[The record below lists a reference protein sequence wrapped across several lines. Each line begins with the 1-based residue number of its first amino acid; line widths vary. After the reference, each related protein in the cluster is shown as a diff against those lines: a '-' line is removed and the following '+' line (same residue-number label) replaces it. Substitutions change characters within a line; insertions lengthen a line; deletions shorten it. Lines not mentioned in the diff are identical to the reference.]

1 MTGQIGMRET
11 IFALS
16 SGGLPAGVAIVRLS
30 GPRVS
35 EALEVMA
42 GGVPQARMARLTA
55 IRDEHGGLLDR
66 GLALFFPAPHSFTGE
81 DCGELHLHGGRA
93 VVRAVLDA
101 LGRRPTFR
109 PAEAGEFTKRAFL
122 NGKLDLTGAEA
133 LADLIAAETEAQRR
147 FALASGDAGHRKLYA
162 DWRQTL
168 IRIRALIEAE
178 LDFSDEEDVPGAM
191 SATVWREI
199 MALCE
204 ALDSHADGYRDAEI
218 IRDGFRVVILGA
230 PNAGKSSLLN
240 AMARR
245 DIAIVTEE
253 PGTTRDILE
262 AVLDIGG
269 AKVIV
274 TDTAGIRA
282 DPGRIEALGMD
293 RAMNRA
299 READLILLLE
309 DAGNPQS
316 IALPEGINHIRVA
329 NKIDLTSDDER
340 LAAYDCAVSAKT
352 GAGLEELFARLGSI
366 CAGSTR
372 RAAELLPF
380 RERHVHLIRQAAHH
394 AHRAAEMDQL
404 GLELRAEELRLA
416 ADALGRIAG
425 TIDVE
430 DLLDTIFSQ
439 FCIGK

>member
-1 MTGQIGMRET
+1 MQMRET

-30 GPRVS
+30 GPRVA
-35 EALEVMA
+35 EALEA
-42 GGVPQARMARLTA
+42 LTGAVPQARMARLTA
-55 IRDEHGGLLDR
+55 IRDQQGTLLDR
-66 GLALFFPAPHSFTGE
+66 GLVLFFPAPHSFTGE
-81 DCGELHLHGGRA
+81 DCAELHLHGGRA
-93 VVRAVLDA
+93 VVRAVLNA

-122 NGKLDLTGAEA
+122 NGKIDLTGAEA

-147 FALASGDAGHRKLYA
+147 FALASGDARHQKLYA

-168 IRIRALIEAE
+168 LRARAMIEAE
-178 LDFSDEEDVPGAM
+178 LDFADEEDVPGSIA
-191 SATVWREI
+191 ATVWREVE
-199 MALCE
+199 ALC
-204 ALDSHADGYRDAEI
+204 ALMDHHADGYRDAEI

-253 PGTTRDILE
+253 PGTTRDVLE
-262 AVLDIGG
+262 AALDIGG

-293 RAMNRA
+293 RAMDRA
-299 READLILLLE
+299 READLIILLE
-309 DAGNPQS
+309 DADNPQS
-316 IALPEGINHIRVA
+316 VALPEGTAHIRVA
-329 NKIDLTSDDER
+329 NKIDLAHDAR
-340 LAAYDCAVSAKT
+340 LLAAYDCAVSAKT
-352 GAGLEELFARLGSI
+352 GVGLEELLTRLGGI
-366 CAGSTR
+366 CADSTR

-380 RERHVHLIRQAAHH
+380 RERHVHLIRLAARHARQAVA
-394 AHRAAEMDQL
+394 MDHL

-425 TIDVE
+425 AIDVE

>member
-1 MTGQIGMRET
+1 MTGQMQMRET

-30 GPRVS
+30 GPRVA
-35 EALEVMA
+35 EALEAMA
-42 GGVPQARMARLTA
+42 GGVPPARVARLAA
-55 IRDEHGGLLDR
+55 IRDEQGALLDR
-66 GLALFFPAPHSFTGE
+66 GLAFFFPAPHSFTGE
-81 DCGELHLHGGRA
+81 DCAELHLHGGRA
-93 VVRAVLDA
+93 VVRAVLDV

-147 FALASGDAGHRKLYA
+147 FALASGDAGHQKLYA

-168 IRIRALIEAE
+168 IRTRAMIEAE
-178 LDFSDEEDVPGAM
+178 LDFSDEEDVPGSM
-191 SATVWREI
+191 SATVWRDVV
-199 MALCE
+199 ALCE
-204 ALDSHADGYRDAEI
+204 LMESHADGYRDAEI

-262 AVLDIGG
+262 TALDIGG

-293 RAMNRA
+293 RAMERA

-316 IALPEGINHIRVA
+316 VSLPEGIAHIRVA
-329 NKIDLTSDDER
+329 NKIDLADNDDT
-340 LAAYDCAVSAKT
+340 LSAYDCGVSAKT
-352 GAGLEELFARLGSI
+352 GAGLEELFAKLGGI

-394 AHRAAEMDQL
+394 ARRAATMDQL

-425 TIDVE
+425 AIDVE